1 MVNKIKILIGTIL
14 IGLIATYSYA
24 AISATA
30 VWEVSSSGS
39 ATNGGF
45 YVDGGGG
52 VDRSQ
57 TNTPFDSGTDLAAA
71 DGDAD
76 PGVVTI

>member
-1 MVNKIKILIGTIL
+1 MAIG
-14 IGLIATYSYA
+14 
-24 AISATA
+24 ATA
-30 VWEVSSSGS
+30 VWEVRDSGA

-71 DGDAD
+71 DG
-76 PGVVTI
+76 GSNNLSSITIT